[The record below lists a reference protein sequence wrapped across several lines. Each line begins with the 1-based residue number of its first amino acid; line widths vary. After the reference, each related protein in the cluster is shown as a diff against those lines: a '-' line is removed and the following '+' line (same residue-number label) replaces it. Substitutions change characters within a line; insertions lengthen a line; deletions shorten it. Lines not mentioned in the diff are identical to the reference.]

1 MAMLSPSILAADF
14 SVLGE
19 QVGIVEN
26 AGTDLLH
33 IDVMDGMFVP
43 NISIGFPVMSSLR
56 PRTKLPFDVHLMIE
70 KPENHIA
77 TAAKSG
83 ADYISVHAEACT
95 HLHRIIGN
103 IHEIGCK
110 AGVALNPAT
119 PLCVLEDII
128 DDIDLIVIMTVNPG
142 FGGQKFITSML
153 KKVRRCREMADNSS
167 SKPLIEL
174 DGGVTL
180 DNAQDCLE
188 VGADIL
194 VAGSAVFKGDIADNV
209 RRFKEKLAQ

>member
-1 MAMLSPSILAADF
+1 MAMLSPSILSADF
-14 SVLGE
+14 TILGE
-19 QVGIVEN
+19 QTKLLEN
-26 AGTDLLH
+26 SGTDMLH

-43 NISIGFPVMSSLR
+43 NISMGFPVMSSLR
-56 PRTKLPFDVHLMIE
+56 PHTKLPFDVHLMIE

-77 TAAKSG
+77 SAAKSG
-83 ADYISVHAEACT
+83 ADIITVHAEACT
-95 HLHRIIGN
+95 HLHRIIGS
-103 IHEIGCK
+103 IHELGCK

-119 PLCVLEDII
+119 PLCSLENVV
-128 DDIDLIVIMTVNPG
+128 DDLDLILIMTVNPG

-153 KKVRRCREMADNSS
+153 KKIRKCKEMKDASS

-180 DNAQDCLE
+180 DNAQDCLDA
-188 VGADIL
+188 GADIL

-209 RRFKEKLAQ
+209 RKFKEKLAQ